1 MSTDQTLRRAG
12 RKAAVSEWRGR
23 VVAGDDGA
31 GGLGRLFSKSD
42 GVEIVIESF
51 AIKEL
56 CVGTFFDDSSL
67 IQDED
72 AVCTLNRGESMS
84 NDKRRPSLHQ
94 SFKRFLDQP
103 L

>member
-1 MSTDQTLRRAG
+1 MKRA
-12 RKAAVSEWRGR
+12 E
-23 VVAGDDGA
+23 
-31 GGLGRLFSKSD
+31 LGWLVSKSD
-42 GVEIVIESF
+42 GVEIVIETF
-51 AIKEL
+51 ELQEL
-56 CVGTFFDDSSL
+56 CVGTFFNDSSL

-84 NDKRRPSLHQ
+84 NDKRCPSLHQ